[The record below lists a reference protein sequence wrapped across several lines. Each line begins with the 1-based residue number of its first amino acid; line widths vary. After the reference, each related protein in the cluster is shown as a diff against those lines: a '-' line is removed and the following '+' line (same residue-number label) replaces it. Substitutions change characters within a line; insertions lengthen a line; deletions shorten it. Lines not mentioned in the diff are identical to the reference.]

1 MSRQYSIKL
10 CLAILLLIV
19 GFACKKKEHP
29 SDPQKPVSPNQPVVP
44 EIPKSE
50 IKSYLPL
57 ILQADRE
64 KIEFKYADDGLQLT
78 EIKYATGIREVI
90 TYKDNKPK
98 EYRRYLK
105 DDMIYMVDYILNAEG
120 LPVRANQN
128 HAESD
133 GKVLRPTGYY
143 EIDYNAQ
150 NNIST
155 ITSFDFR
162 NNFISKQ
169 QYSYDEHQLLTD
181 ISSSELKPS
190 ATKYTYDGKSGLLKN
205 VKSAQ
210 LFAIENEDI
219 LIHNT
224 PSNITVV
231 TNESDPI
238 KNMKADYEYNKDSY
252 PTIITITAGSKKTV
266 YKVTYR

>member
-1 MSRQYSIKL
+1 MPRQYSMKL
-10 CLAILLLIV
+10 CLAILLFTV
-19 GFACKKKEHP
+19 GLACKKKEHP

-50 IKSYLPL
+50 IKTYLPL
-57 ILQADRE
+57 ILQADGE

-90 TYKDNKPK
+90 TYKDKQPK

-105 DDMIYMVDYILNAEG
+105 DEMIYMVDYILNTEG
-120 LPVRANQN
+120 MPIRENKYQ
-128 HAESD
+128 AESG
-133 GKVLRPTGYY
+133 GKVLTPTGYD
-143 EIDYNAQ
+143 EISYNAQ

-155 ITSFDFR
+155 LLSFDVR

-181 ISSSELKPS
+181 ISSNELKPS
-190 ATKYTYDGKSGLLKN
+190 VTKFTYDGKAGLLKN

-210 LFAIENEDI
+210 LFALENEDI
-219 LIHNT
+219 FLRNLT
-224 PSNITVV
+224 SNITVV
-231 TNESDPI
+231 TNEGDASR
-238 KNMKADYEYNKDSY
+238 NMKLAYEYNKDGY
-252 PTIITITAGSKKTV
+252 PTSLTITAGSKKTV